1 MKFSFYYLHPG
12 ASDGEIQE
20 LTAKRQT
27 MSKMA
32 VEGTIQAIR
41 RLIKEGKLN

>member
-1 MKFSFYYLHPG
+1 MFSFYYLHPG
-12 ASDGEIQE
+12 ASNAEIEE
-20 LTAKRQT
+20 LTAKRRA

-41 RLIKEGKLN
+41 RLIKEGKIN